1 MAQVIDASVAVAWCV
16 RTQAT
21 RLSDAALTAVVEHG
35 GHVPSQFWFEVVHS
49 ILRSERGG
57 FVPRTIV
64 DESLVR
70 LSELAIV
77 VDAAYDATDMI
88 ALTKIARQYA
98 VNIYDAAYLELAL
111 RLGLPLATR
120 DVSLARAAG
129 EAGVALFTA

>member
-1 MAQVIDASVAVAWCV
+1 M
-16 RTQAT
+16 
-21 RLSDAALTAVVEHG
+21 
-35 GHVPSQFWFEVVHS
+35 VHS

-129 EAGVALFTA
+129 EAGIALFTA